1 MQPTKVHRNTSQNG
15 ARAKIMRALYTEGM
29 LPIPEICELCGLT
42 AKQSRDNLGAAKNDG
57 LVVAERDDV
66 TSRLAFKLTADG
78 KKWVTDRGLHLKNS
92 KASQEADAADA
103 PEAAAAIGEAIE
115 DTRDPVVEEAPSVAA
130 TAEVDDGFAA
140 ASVVRKKFLGDGDFH
155 AGGYVEE
162 PPAAEAVVD
171 SEKLLPKPPDDE
183 SDGILCFTV
192 DETGQVRLHN
202 FLWEAVEYAKDAAQ
216 THSVGVAVYR
226 LLLVGK
232 TRTTVDFVA
241 EDATA

>member
-1 MQPTKVHRNTSQNG
+1 MQPTQVHRNTSQNG

-57 LVVAERDDV
+57 LVLAERDDV

-103 PEAAAAIGEAIE
+103 TEAPPAIGEVSE
-115 DTRDPVVEEAPSVAA
+115 DAPHAVEEEAPSVAPTAGVVEEAESVAA
-130 TAEVDDGFAA
+130 TAEVADSPAHVTDAMTTIYGM
-140 ASVVRKKFLGDGDFH
+140 VNEVGQFLFFQTLEQ
-155 AGGYVEE
+155 AI
-162 PPAAEAVVD
+162 ARAKALAEA
-171 SEKLLPKPPDDE
+171 
-183 SDGILCFTV
+183 
-192 DETGQVRLHN
+192 TG
-202 FLWEAVEYAKDAAQ
+202 FDIP
-216 THSVGVAVYR
+216 VYR
-226 LLLVGK
+226 MILVGK

-241 EDATA
+241 EEANA

>member
-1 MQPTKVHRNTSQNG
+1 MQPTQVHRNTSQNG

-115 DTRDPVVEEAPSVAA
+115 ATRDPVVEEAPSVEPTAGVVEEAKSVAA
-130 TAEVDDGFAA
+130 TAEVAD
-140 ASVVRKKFLGDGDFH
+140 S
-155 AGGYVEE
+155 
-162 PPAAEAVVD
+162 PAHVTDAMTTFYGTVNEVGEFRFMPTLEQAVAQAKYRAEV
-171 SEKLLPKPPDDE
+171 
-183 SDGILCFTV
+183 
-192 DETGQVRLHN
+192 TGLDVP
-202 FLWEAVEYAKDAAQ
+202 
-216 THSVGVAVYR
+216 VYWM
-226 LLLVGK
+226 LLVGK

>member
-1 MQPTKVHRNTSQNG
+1 MQPTQVHRNTSQHG

-57 LVVAERDDV
+57 LVVSERDDV

-103 PEAAAAIGEAIE
+103 PEAAAEIAEVIE
-115 DTRDPVVEEAPSVAA
+115 DTREPVVDEAPSVAA
-130 TAEVDDGFAA
+130 TAGVGEEAPSWAATAEVDDA
-140 ASVVRKKFLGDGDFH
+140 
-155 AGGYVEE
+155 
-162 PPAAEAVVD
+162 PAHVIDAITTIYGTVNEVGEFSFQPTLEQAIAQAKDRAEA
-171 SEKLLPKPPDDE
+171 
-183 SDGILCFTV
+183 
-192 DETGQVRLHN
+192 TGLDVP
-202 FLWEAVEYAKDAAQ
+202 
-216 THSVGVAVYR
+216 VYR
-226 LLLVGK
+226 MLLVGK